1 MIKYLKGKYMRTY
14 ELITPEG
21 TKDVLFDE
29 CLARRDVE
37 NRYRKIFGGM
47 GYSEVI
53 TPGIEFYDV
62 FNDGSRKYSQEALYK
77 LTDAKGR
84 LITLR
89 PDCTIPIARLAATRL
104 RDVPMPLR
112 LFYVQT
118 VYENN
123 KLLKGRS
130 DEIVQSG
137 IELIGSEYKRADFE
151 VMSIAVKA
159 LKEYEGTD
167 FRLEIGDVGYFK
179 ELVSMLGVSDS
190 VAGDIRYLIEAKN
203 YPALNDLLD
212 SIGDTPV
219 TEALKKLPAL
229 FGGVEVFDKAAKL
242 ASNDKTREIL
252 DNLKAFYTSLQ
263 KLDLGDRLS
272 VDLGIVNRTD
282 YYTGIVFKGY
292 LSGVGEA
299 VLQGGRYNRLLSEFG
314 MNAPATGFA
323 VNVNLVAALVRKLG
337 LSPVQTAPE
346 AVVYGEHGYCIEAI
360 SYTME
365 LAEKGIAAENA
376 VFDSFE
382 ETAAAAKAR
391 GIKEIYVVSD
401 KVKKLEYKDG
411 EYRE

>member
-179 ELVSMLGVSDS
+179 ELVSMLGVSEG
-190 VAGDIRYLIEAKN
+190 VAEDIRYLIEAKN

>member
-1 MIKYLKGKYMRTY
+1 MRTY

-37 NRYRKIFGGM
+37 DRYRHIFSGM

-84 LITLR
+84 LLTLR
-89 PDCTIPIARLAATRL
+89 PDCTIPIARLVATRL
-104 RDVPMPLR
+104 RDASMPLR

-123 KLLKGRS
+123 KLLKGKS

-159 LKEYEGTD
+159 LKEYDGTD

-190 VAGDIRYLIEAKN
+190 VAEEIRYLIEAKN

-252 DNLKAFYTSLQ
+252 DNLKAFYNSLQ
-263 KLDLGDRLS
+263 KLDLGGRLS

-401 KVKKLEYKDG
+401 TIKKLTYKDG
-411 EYRE
+411 EYRG

>member
-1 MIKYLKGKYMRTY
+1 MIKHLKGKYMRTY

-179 ELVSMLGVSDS
+179 ELVSMLGVSEG
-190 VAGDIRYLIEAKN
+190 VAEDIRYLIEAKN

-360 SYTME
+360 SYTMQ

-382 ETAAAAKAR
+382 ETVAAAKAR

-401 KVKKLEYKDG
+401 KVKKLTYKDG

>member
-1 MIKYLKGKYMRTY
+1 MRTY

-62 FNDGSRKYSQEALYK
+62 FNDGLRKYSQEALYK

-159 LKEYEGTD
+159 LKEYDGTD

-179 ELVSMLGVSDS
+179 ELVSMLGVSEG
-190 VAGDIRYLIEAKN
+190 VAEDIRYLIEAKN

-401 KVKKLEYKDG
+401 KVEKLTYKDG
-411 EYRE
+411 EYHE

>member
-190 VAGDIRYLIEAKN
+190 VAEDIRYLIEAKN

>member
-1 MIKYLKGKYMRTY
+1 MRTY

-37 NRYRKIFGGM
+37 NRYRRIFSGM
-47 GYSEVI
+47 GYSEVV

-62 FNDGSRKYSQEALYK
+62 FNTGSRKYSQESLYK
-77 LTDAKGR
+77 LSDSKGR
-84 LITLR
+84 LLTLR
-89 PDCTIPIARLAATRL
+89 PDCTIPIARLVATRL
-104 RDVPMPLR
+104 RDAQMPLR

-123 KLLKGRS
+123 TSLKGRS
-130 DEIVQSG
+130 DEVVQSG

-151 VMSIAVKA
+151 VMSIAVQA
-159 LKEYEGTD
+159 LKEYKDTD

-190 VAGDIRYLIEAKN
+190 VSEEIRYLIEAKN

-212 SIGDTPV
+212 SIGSNNV

-229 FGGVEVFDKAAKL
+229 FGGEEVFEKASRL
-242 ASNDKTREIL
+242 VSNTKTQEIL
-252 DNLKAFYTSLQ
+252 DNLRAFYINLQ
-263 KLDLGDRLS
+263 KFGLGDRLS

-299 VLQGGRYNRLLSEFG
+299 VLQGGRYNRLISEFG
-314 MNAPATGFA
+314 LDVAATGFA
-323 VNVNLVAALVRKLG
+323 INVNLVASLIRKLG
-337 LSPVQTAPE
+337 ISPKPLAPQ
-346 AVVYGEHGYCIEAI
+346 AVVYGEHGFCIEAI
-360 SYTME
+360 SYAMK
-365 LAEKGIAAENA
+365 LASEGVTVENA

-382 ETAAAAKAR
+382 ETAADAAAQ
-391 GIKEIYVVSD
+391 GVEHLYIVSD
-401 KVKKLEYKDG
+401 TVKKLTLKDG
-411 EYRE
+411 EYHE

>member
-1 MIKYLKGKYMRTY
+1 MPKGNDQMRTY

-37 NRYRKIFGGM
+37 DRYRHIFSGM

-84 LITLR
+84 LLTLR
-89 PDCTIPIARLAATRL
+89 PDCTIPIARLVATRL
-104 RDVPMPLR
+104 RDASMPLR

-123 KLLKGRS
+123 KLLKGKS

-159 LKEYEGTD
+159 LKEYDGTD

-190 VAGDIRYLIEAKN
+190 VAEEIRYLIEAKN

-252 DNLKAFYTSLQ
+252 DNLKAFYNSLQ
-263 KLDLGDRLS
+263 KLDLGGRLS

-401 KVKKLEYKDG
+401 TIKKLTYKDG
-411 EYRE
+411 EYRG

>member
-1 MIKYLKGKYMRTY
+1 MPKGNDQMRTY

-37 NRYRKIFGGM
+37 DRYRHIFSGM

-84 LITLR
+84 LLTLR
-89 PDCTIPIARLAATRL
+89 PDCTIPIARLVATRL
-104 RDVPMPLR
+104 RDASMPLR

-123 KLLKGRS
+123 KLLKGKS

-159 LKEYEGTD
+159 LKEYDGTD

-190 VAGDIRYLIEAKN
+190 VAEEIRYLIEAKN

-252 DNLKAFYTSLQ
+252 DNLKAFYNSLQ
-263 KLDLGDRLS
+263 KLDLGGRLS

-401 KVKKLEYKDG
+401 TIKKLAYKDG
-411 EYRE
+411 EYRG

>member
-1 MIKYLKGKYMRTY
+1 MRTY

-179 ELVSMLGVSDS
+179 ELVSMLGVSEG
-190 VAGDIRYLIEAKN
+190 VAEDIRYLIEAKN

-360 SYTME
+360 SYTMQ

-376 VFDSFE
+376 VFDSLE

>member
-1 MIKYLKGKYMRTY
+1 MPKGNDQMRTY

-37 NRYRKIFGGM
+37 DRYRHIFSGM

-84 LITLR
+84 LLTLR
-89 PDCTIPIARLAATRL
+89 PDCTIPIARLVATRL
-104 RDVPMPLR
+104 RDASMPLR

-123 KLLKGRS
+123 KLLKGKS

-159 LKEYEGTD
+159 LKEYDGTD

-190 VAGDIRYLIEAKN
+190 VAEEIRYLIEAKN

-252 DNLKAFYTSLQ
+252 DNLKAFYNSLQ
-263 KLDLGDRLS
+263 KLDLGGRLS

-391 GIKEIYVVSD
+391 GVKDIYVVSD
-401 KVKKLEYKDG
+401 TIKKLTYKDG
-411 EYRE
+411 EYRG

>member
-1 MIKYLKGKYMRTY
+1 MRTY

-179 ELVSMLGVSDS
+179 ELVSMLGVSEG
-190 VAGDIRYLIEAKN
+190 VAEDIRYLIEAKN

-382 ETAAAAKAR
+382 ETVAAAEKR

-401 KVKKLEYKDG
+401 NVKKLEYKDG

>member
-1 MIKYLKGKYMRTY
+1 MRTY

-159 LKEYEGTD
+159 LKEYDGTD

-179 ELVSMLGVSDS
+179 ELVSMLGVSEG
-190 VAGDIRYLIEAKN
+190 VAEDIRYLIEAKN

-401 KVKKLEYKDG
+401 KVEKLTYKDG

>member
-1 MIKYLKGKYMRTY
+1 MRTY

-159 LKEYEGTD
+159 LKEYDGTD

-179 ELVSMLGVSDS
+179 ELVSMLGVSEG
-190 VAGDIRYLIEAKN
+190 VAEDIRYLIEAKN

-323 VNVNLVAALVRKLG
+323 VNVNLVAALVRKLE

-382 ETAAAAKAR
+382 ETVAAAEKR

>member
-1 MIKYLKGKYMRTY
+1 MRTY

-179 ELVSMLGVSDS
+179 ELVSMLGVSEG
-190 VAGDIRYLIEAKN
+190 VAEDIRYLIEAKN

-360 SYTME
+360 SYTMQ
-365 LAEKGIAAENA
+365 LAEKGTAAENA

-401 KVKKLEYKDG
+401 RVKKLEYKDG

>member
-1 MIKYLKGKYMRTY
+1 MRTY

-37 NRYRKIFGGM
+37 NRYRKIYGGM

-159 LKEYEGTD
+159 LKEYDGTD

-179 ELVSMLGVSDS
+179 ELVSMLGVSEG
-190 VAGDIRYLIEAKN
+190 VAEDIRYLIEAKN

-360 SYTME
+360 SYTMQ
-365 LAEKGIAAENA
+365 LAEKGTAAENA

-401 KVKKLEYKDG
+401 RVKKLEYKDG

>member
-1 MIKYLKGKYMRTY
+1 MPKGNDQMRTY

-37 NRYRKIFGGM
+37 DRYRHIFSGM

-84 LITLR
+84 LLTLR
-89 PDCTIPIARLAATRL
+89 PDCTIPIARLVATRL
-104 RDVPMPLR
+104 RDASMPLR

-123 KLLKGRS
+123 KLLKGKS

-159 LKEYEGTD
+159 LKEYDGTD

-190 VAGDIRYLIEAKN
+190 VAEEIRYLIEAKN

-252 DNLKAFYTSLQ
+252 DNLKAFYNSLQ
-263 KLDLGDRLS
+263 KLDLGGRLS

-391 GIKEIYVVSD
+391 GVKDIYVVSD
-401 KVKKLEYKDG
+401 TIKKLAYKDG
-411 EYRE
+411 EYRG